1 MPTAEALARARE
13 LDIDLVEISPNERPP
28 VCKLMDF
35 GKFKY
40 SQKKKQRQQHKQAH
54 ETQLKEIRLRP
65 KTDTHDRD
73 VKLKKA
79 REFLDEGD
87 KVQFTM
93 MFRGRE
99 NAHREIGL
107 EIFNVICKDFEEV
120 AKVEQAPRVLGR
132 RMTMVLTP
140 TKGIKPGAKET
151 PSPKPQPKPPAA
163 IHPAAVPPPNRDAA
177 SETASGA

>member
-1 MPTAEALARARE
+1 MARARE

-73 VKLKKA
+73 VKMRKA
-79 REFLDEGD
+79 RQFLEEGD

-107 EIFNVICKDFEEV
+107 GIFNAICKDFEEL
-120 AKVEQAPRVLGR
+120 ARVEQSPKVLGR

-140 TKGIKPGAKET
+140 GKSKPGGAPAPVKA
-151 PSPKPQPKPPAA
+151 PASPKTAAAPKEPAPALQPAA
-163 IHPAAVPPPNRDAA
+163 IPQNQEVTPEAA
-177 SETASGA
+177 SGS